1 MLTALLFVISLLSL
15 SAITTYAYG
24 PRTLGDF
31 MLPIIAAS
39 VFMAYFTGRRL
50 SAILG
55 LEEDVINSMVL
66 IMMMAM
72 IARPTLPLA
81 AHGLTAVD
89 LNVPTS
95 VFPNTF
101 RTLIESVFLVPV
113 LVWLPHALAMYLE
126 VPPKV
131 RRFDMS
137 VERGVERVD
146 LVPFESKN
154 VDPHVGL
161 ELIDVH
167 TLALTPYMGDR

>member
-1 MLTALLFVISLLSL
+1 MLTSLLFVISLLSL

-24 PRTLGDF
+24 ARTLGDF

-39 VFMAYFTGRRL
+39 GFMAYFSGRRL
-50 SAILG
+50 TTILG
-55 LEEDVINSMVL
+55 LEEDVVNSMVL

-95 VFPNTF
+95 VFPNNF

-126 VPPKV
+126 VPPKI

-137 VERGVERVD
+137 AEREVERVE
-146 LVPFESKN
+146 LGPFESKT

-167 TLALTPYMGDR
+167 TLALTPYLEDR